1 MATVLRILD
10 QEITAEEIISL
21 LSRYQILP
29 QLIRE
34 LVIDRAIAE
43 LECSDEEITAIQQK
57 LKQSDDAL
65 GEQIKRQSEEMMVRS
80 LKIQKFKQEQWQHKL
95 ESYFLQRKNQL
106 DQVIYSLIR
115 TQDIGV
121 ADELYF
127 RLQEGEQTFAE
138 LATVYSQG
146 AEAQTGGLIGPVE
159 IGSYHPSLA
168 NILAS
173 NKPGQLIP
181 PIQLEEWIA
190 IIRIEK
196 YIPAQLDDAM
206 CQRLLDEL
214 FENWLHS
221 QLEQIFSELK
231 EQN

>member
-1 MATVLRILD
+1 MKTILQIFD
-10 QEITAEEIISL
+10 QEITAEEIIPL

-29 QLIRE
+29 HLIRE
-34 LVIDRAIAE
+34 LIIDRAIVE
-43 LECSDEEITAIQQK
+43 VECSDEEITAIQQQ
-57 LKQSDDAL
+57 LKQNDDAI
-65 GEQIKRQSEEMMVRS
+65 GEQTKRQSEEMIVRS
-80 LKIQKFKQEQWQHKL
+80 FKIQKFKQNQWQHKL

-115 TQDIGV
+115 TQDVGV

-127 RLQEGEQTFAE
+127 RLQEGEQTFTE
-138 LATVYSQG
+138 LATAYSQG

-168 NILAS
+168 QILMS

-206 CQRLLDEL
+206 EQRLLNEL
-214 FENWLHS
+214 FESWLHA

-231 EQN
+231 